1 MKDKERILLKLQKMN
16 QYLDELGSMLPST
29 EEDYLDDL
37 KVRRACEKTIEAA
50 IEEVIDILSLL
61 VSCFKLGVPTS
72 EDNIIQIIEKKTTM
86 NPTLLAKIKEMKGF
100 RNILVHKYGEI
111 DDERVY
117 AFLIAEQDDFTL
129 FEKEV
134 KAYLKKKK

>member
-1 MKDKERILLKLQKMN
+1 MNDKERILLKLQKMN
-16 QYLDELGSMLPST
+16 QYLEELGSMLPPT
-29 EEDYLDDL
+29 EQEYLDDL

-50 IEEVIDILSLL
+50 IEEVIDVLSLL

-86 NPTLLAKIKEMKGF
+86 KPVHLTKIKEMKGF

-117 AFLIAEQDDFTL
+117 AFLTGEQEDFSL
-129 FEKEV
+129 LEREV

>member
-1 MKDKERILLKLQKMN
+1 MNDKERILLKLQKMN
-16 QYLDELGSMLPST
+16 QYLEELGSMLPPT
-29 EEDYLDDL
+29 EQEYLDDL

-50 IEEVIDILSLL
+50 IEEVIDVLSLL

-86 NPTLLAKIKEMKGF
+86 KPVLLTKIKEMKGF

-117 AFLIAEQDDFTL
+117 AFLTGEQEDFSL
-129 FEKEV
+129 LEREV